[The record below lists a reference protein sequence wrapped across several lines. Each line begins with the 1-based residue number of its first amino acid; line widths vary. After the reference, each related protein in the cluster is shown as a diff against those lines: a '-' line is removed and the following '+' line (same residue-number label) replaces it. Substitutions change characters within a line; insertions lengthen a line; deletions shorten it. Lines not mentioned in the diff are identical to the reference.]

1 MVFIVGLTLIQ
12 PTINTP
18 SKQPVL
24 SQEYYPMSQ
33 VLSID
38 LEKLTTY
45 LELNIDGFKGPM
57 TLDKFPGGQSNPTY
71 KVSAKSG
78 AYVLRR
84 QPPGKL
90 LKSAHAVDREYKVLN
105 ALKDS
110 DVPVAKV
117 YHLCEDVSI
126 IGSMFY
132 VMEYCDGTVYW
143 SASLAEI
150 ETNERRTDIY
160 NEMNKALV
168 ALHSVDVD
176 AVGLSDYGKAGNYF
190 ERQLGRWTSQYRVT
204 ELKKIDA
211 MDELSQWLVNN
222 LPDDDGRICLVHGD
236 FRLDNM
242 MFAKDKAEVI
252 AILDWELSTLGHPYS
267 DLAYQCMQL
276 RMPSGMGSIDGLK
289 DVDRASLGIP
299 SEEEYVALYCQRMG
313 IEKIAHWT
321 FYLAFSFFRL
331 AAIVQ
336 GVAKRATQGNAS
348 NENANK
354 VGAFVEPLAQMAL
367 QVIAKD
373 KLSK

>member
-1 MVFIVGLTLIQ
+1 M
-12 PTINTP
+12 
-18 SKQPVL
+18 SEVL
-24 SQEYYPMSQ
+24 A
-33 VLSID
+33 ID
-38 LEKLTTY
+38 LETLTGY
-45 LELNIDGFKGPM
+45 LEAHVEGFKGPV
-57 TLDKFPGGQSNPTY
+57 TLDKFPGGQSNPTF
-71 KVSAKSG
+71 KVSAQSG
-78 AYVLRR
+78 LYVLRR

-110 DVPVAKV
+110 NVPVAKV
-117 YHLCEDVSI
+117 FHLCEDISI

-132 VMEYCDGTVYW
+132 LMEYCDGIVYW

-150 ETNERRTDIY
+150 DSNKRRAQMYDA
-160 NEMNKALV
+160 MNKALV
-168 ALHSVDVD
+168 ALHSVDVGV
-176 AVGLSDYGKAGNYF
+176 VGLSDYGKAGNYF

-204 ELKKIDA
+204 ELQKINA
-211 MDELSQWLVNN
+211 MDELSQWLEAH
-222 LPDDDGRICLVHGD
+222 LPADDGRVCLVHGD

-242 MFAKDKAEVI
+242 MFGKDKAEII
-252 AILDWELSTLGHPYS
+252 AILDWELSTLGHPYA

-276 RMPSGMGSIDGLK
+276 RMPSGMGSIDGLR

-299 SEEEYVALYCQRMG
+299 SEAEYVAQYCQRMG
-313 IEKIAHWT
+313 IAGIDNWT

-354 VGAFVEPLAQMAL
+354 VGSFVEPLAKMAL
-367 QVIAKD
+367 QVIAEEKV
-373 KLSK
+373 